1 MQDREIA
8 PGSGRMSCAGKGV
21 FIVKAHKLW
30 AFGFG
35 HRKMVASGGPRPK
48 RKRQRTRRRPA
59 KIDVLPVPVPTSE
72 HVVPTFEEVGT
83 ALYRFTPMA

>member
-1 MQDREIA
+1 MPPPSKRPGRKLTVPLEISPSWLRSAQPVVVPRSRARMQDREIA

-35 HRKMVASGGPRPK
+35 HRKM
-48 RKRQRTRRRPA
+48 
-59 KIDVLPVPVPTSE
+59 
-72 HVVPTFEEVGT
+72 
-83 ALYRFTPMA
+83 